1 MDERDYKAMNKDA
14 QANIGNTVL
23 CADWR
28 TIENE
33 KPQYYG
39 LNLCYGN
46 NSMAVCWRASD
57 GDHDI
62 YAIAG
67 TDNIMQ
73 NVSHWMPLPSE
84 PICT

>member
-23 CADWR
+23 CADSR

-62 YAIAG
+62 YTIAG

>member
-1 MDERDYKAMNKDA
+1 MKNRTTHYFNPM
-14 QANIGNTVL
+14 L

-28 TIENE
+28 TVETE

-46 NSMAVCWRASD
+46 KSMAVCWRASD
-57 GDHDI
+57 GEEDI
-62 YAIAG
+62 YTIAG
-67 TDNIMQ
+67 TDTIMQ

>member
-46 NSMAVCWRASD
+46 NSMAVCWRASN
-57 GDHDI
+57 GDDDI
-62 YAIAG
+62 YTIAG
-67 TDNIMQ
+67 TDKIMQ

>member
-1 MDERDYKAMNKDA
+1 MDKDKLKDESNN
-14 QANIGNTVL
+14 ANVLL

-28 TIENE
+28 TVETE

-46 NSMAVCWRASD
+46 KSMAVCWRASD
-57 GDHDI
+57 GEEDI
-62 YAIAG
+62 YTIAG
-67 TDNIMQ
+67 TDTIMQ